1 MTVLAVEMRMWR
13 RCAQRASWV
22 NSVRQHVWGVNSLRQ
37 LGSVQGM
44 ACRLMDWGGRV
55 LAHPWRMRRRD
66 RPHQLGLG
74 VSLAFRIWLCYHHQ
88 SGMFFFASMT
98 ISESIVI
105 AMISYLHLCGLL
117 RHDSTGRTRFV
128 NIIVLAAGIA
138 TKKIFKLSRP
148 CCVTVIPNFH

>member
-1 MTVLAVEMRMWR
+1 MFKTGNKTSIGHNVSGGPIHMWIATSWQYWQL
-13 RCAQRASWV
+13 RCACGDA
-22 NSVRQHVWGVNSLRQ
+22 
-37 LGSVQGM
+37 QGM